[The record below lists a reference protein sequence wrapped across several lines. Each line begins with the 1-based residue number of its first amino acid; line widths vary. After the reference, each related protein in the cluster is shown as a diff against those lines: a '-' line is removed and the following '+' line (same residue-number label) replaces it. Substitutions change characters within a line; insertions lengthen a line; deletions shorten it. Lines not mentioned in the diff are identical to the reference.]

1 MSTAIESIQ
10 PALDSFDSEN
20 QQSKILEFAFNHC
33 PYLIAYCDVD
43 LCYRFVNRPYADFFG
58 YSADELVGKSIEDL
72 FEKKR
77 FQASLH
83 YLQKVLAGEVVCF
96 QTNISYQV
104 NSPGRY
110 EVRYIPEFDRNNTVS
125 GFYAFISNIDDSIRV
140 KEAHELLRYAVDQGM
155 EGLSIHNKEGE
166 FIYVNPAEAEMYGYE
181 VDEVLGQT
189 YHLFYDDEELELIEN
204 QYFAKLMEDGKWRGT
219 LNARRKDGSHFSSE
233 VSLTILRDS
242 NDEFDGLICT
252 CRDIT
257 DKKHAMDQLSYLAHY
272 DHLTGLSNRLLFKD
286 NLNQL
291 ISQANRRNEMIAI
304 FFLDL
309 DDFKHINDTLGHTI
323 GDQLIIT
330 VAERLKSLFRKEDI
344 LARFSGDEFTIAVGG
359 ITDHYDAINLATKIT
374 EEFNH
379 PILLKGLQVVQK
391 TSIGIS
397 IYPNDGED
405 METLIK
411 NADTAMYRAKDDGLH
426 GYRFYSSE
434 MSKRAANY
442 LRLSSELHQAVDA
455 KEFELHYQP
464 FINLATNAIGGF
476 EALVRWQHPQQGL
489 IYPDH
494 FIPYAEKSGLITTI
508 DRQVL
513 NKSCRQASKWM
524 SNGYQFDQISVNIS
538 GVELQEGFVEVV
550 EAILQESQLAPECL
564 KLEVTETF
572 LMTQMKRPIEILKRI
587 RELGVYVAIDDFGVG
602 YSSLT
607 RLKRLPV
614 TCLKIDRS
622 FVSEIDQDYTDQSIV
637 EAIIALSNSLNLG
650 VIAEGVETEDQLNI
664 LKQLGAHYAQG
675 YYISRPTPAT
685 NVDEVYAFIE
695 TL

>member
-1 MSTAIESIQ
+1 MDTYKT
-10 PALDSFDSEN
+10 SFYADGLRDRA
-20 QQSKILEFAFNHC
+20 LEFVFDN
-33 PYLIAYCDVD
+33 YGVMIAYVD
-43 LCYRFVNRPYADFFG
+43 ANYRYRYVSGPYARIYNRNKSDM
-58 YSADELVGKSIEDL
+58 VGQSLIDIMDRDV
-72 FEKKR
+72 FE
-77 FQASLH
+77 ASLPRI
-83 YLQKVLAGEVVCF
+83 QKTLAGEEFCF
-96 QTNISYQV
+96 QSQFSYQGE
-104 NSPGRY
+104 NPRRFEIRY
-110 EVRYIPEFDRNNTVS
+110 LPDFTQVGKID
-125 GFYAFISNIDDSIRV
+125 GFYVFVRNIEDTLETI
-140 KEAHELLRYAVDQGM
+140 EAHQLLKYAVDQGM
-155 EGLSIHNKEGE
+155 EGLSIHNKNGE
-166 FIYVNPAEAEMYGYE
+166 FVYVNSAEANMYGYQVE
-181 VDEVLGQT
+181 EVLGQT
-189 YHLFYDDEELELIEN
+189 YHLFYDEEELELIEN
-204 QYFAKLMEDGKWRGT
+204 QYFAVLMREGKWRGT
-219 LNARRKDGSHFSSE
+219 LNARRKDGSHFFSE
-233 VSLTILRDS
+233 VSLTILQDS
-242 NDEFDGLICT
+242 NGEFDGLICT

-257 DKKHAMDQLSYLAHY
+257 DKKHTMDQLSYLAHF

-291 ISQANRRNEMIAI
+291 ISQSNRRNEMIAI

-330 VAERLKSLFRKEDI
+330 VAERLRSLVREEDL

-359 ITDHYDAINLATKIT
+359 ITDHYDAINLAKKIT
-374 EEFNH
+374 EDFDR
-379 PILLKGLQVVQK
+379 PIWLEEHQIVQK
-391 TSIGIS
+391 ASIGIS
-397 IYPNDGED
+397 IYPNDGKDIEA
-405 METLIK
+405 LVK

-455 KEFELHYQP
+455 AEFELHYQP
-464 FINLATNAIGGF
+464 FINLTNNAIGGF
-476 EALVRWQHPQQGL
+476 EALVRWLHPKQGL

-513 NKSCRQASKWM
+513 NQSCRQASEWIK
-524 SNGYQFDQISVNIS
+524 NGYQFDQISVNIS

-550 EAILQESQLAPECL
+550 EAILQENQLAPERL

-572 LMTQMKRPIEILKRI
+572 LMTQMKRPIDILRRI

-614 TCLKIDRS
+614 SCLKIDRS
-622 FVSEIDQDYTDQSIV
+622 FVSGIHQDYTDQSIV

-650 VIAEGVETEDQLNI
+650 VIAEGVETDEQLAI
-664 LKQLGAHYAQG
+664 LKNLGAHYAQG
-675 YYISRPTPAT
+675 YYISRPTAAT
-685 NVDEVYAFIE
+685 NIDEIYAFIE
-695 TL
+695 TI